1 MPVASSLPR
10 VRELPAAPLAALVVD
25 TADVLVRGVLVRLL
39 VVATAPSRRGEPLDS
54 GNATRGRAVLVGVLD
69 APRRAPPH
77 AGALQGEEQAGGTG
91 EGERSAAPSWVSVS
105 SWLDGDG
112 EREDDD
118 PSCCS
123 RVRRHNGVRGSGEP
137 ERRGEDQRFSRVMMG
152 PGLLPHSSGSGSG
165 GVERRASAGG
175 ADGGRVSSRRSSSSS
190 SG

>member
-1 MPVASSLPR
+1 VPVASSLPR

-25 TADVLVRGVLVRLL
+25 TADVLVRGVLVRL
-39 VVATAPSRRGEPLDS
+39 
-54 GNATRGRAVLVGVLD
+54 LVGVLD